1 MKSTESGCFKSL
13 QKWRICHRVSFGD
26 QIQSRVGLVQGGLAR
41 DMLLGFWI
49 DAYVKFFEG
58 ATTVIP
64 MVHPQIDFSI
74 FPILGKVLSHGYLAT
89 GVIHKIALP
98 SLSG

>member
-1 MKSTESGCFKSL
+1 
-13 QKWRICHRVSFGD
+13 
-26 QIQSRVGLVQGGLAR
+26 VGLVQGGLAR

-64 MVHPQIDFSI
+64 MVHPQIDFQSSQYW
-74 FPILGKVLSHGYLAT
+74 GKFYPM
-89 GVIHKIALP
+89 VI
-98 SLSG
+98 